1 VNKKKGVSEM
11 ALIGWTKFERSILE
25 SRVFCHPEDVRIYL
39 WILNHAVVRDGVVA
53 GDRVLKKGQFV
64 HSIGE
69 IQDKLWFYNGKK
81 KEKFS
86 SSKIQRAIKR
96 LEKEGL
102 FTAEKFRS
110 GYLFTLREARDPV
123 RDPQMVDITSDEEE
137 TNRHEGDPGIIL
149 PSRSESATEDQRGSS
164 GNRNKNVKNVEN
176 EKKKTLTTLTNTM
189 ADRVTLITEHFLV
202 RRGGSFLLSPV
213 DQLALEKIS
222 LYDMSVD
229 ELKAFMDEQF
239 EKIKVHEPNA
249 TIHSPKY
256 LLKALKRRES
266 PGKRMAELDAMLDR
280 LEESLKDYD
289 EE

>member
-1 VNKKKGVSEM
+1 M

-39 WILNHAVVRDGVVA
+39 WILNHAVVKDGVVV
-53 GDRVLKKGQFV
+53 GDRVLKKGQYV
-64 HSIGE
+64 QSIGE
-69 IQDKLWFYNGKK
+69 LQDKLMFYNGKK
-81 KEKFS
+81 KETFS
-86 SSKIQRAIKR
+86 SSKVQRSIKR

-110 GYLFTLREARDPV
+110 GYLFTVREARDPV
-123 RDPQMVDITSDEEE
+123 RDPQTLDITLNEEDMTD
-137 TNRHEGDPGIIL
+137 TNRHEGDAGIIL
-149 PSRSESATEDQRGSS
+149 PSRCESATEDNRDRN

-189 ADRVTLITEHFLV
+189 ADRLALITEHFLV
-202 RRGGSFLLSPV
+202 RRGGSFSLSPV
-213 DQLALEKIS
+213 DQMALEKIS
-222 LYDMSVD
+222 LHEMSVD

-239 EKIKVHEPNA
+239 EKIKVYEPNG

-256 LLKALKRRES
+256 LLKALERRES

-280 LEESLKDYD
+280 LEESLNDYD

>member
-1 VNKKKGVSEM
+1 M

-39 WILNHAVVRDGVVA
+39 WILNHAVVKDGVVV
-53 GDRVLKKGQFV
+53 GDRVLKKGQYV
-64 HSIGE
+64 QSIGE
-69 IQDKLWFYNGKK
+69 LQDKLMFYNGKK
-81 KEKFS
+81 KERFS
-86 SSKIQRAIKR
+86 SSRVQRSIKR

-110 GYLFTLREARDPV
+110 GYLFTVREARDPV
-123 RDPQMVDITSDEEE
+123 RDPQTVDITLNEEDMTD
-137 TNRHEGDPGIIL
+137 TNRHEGDAGIIL
-149 PSRSESATEDQRGSS
+149 PSRCESATGDNRDRN

-189 ADRVTLITEHFLV
+189 ADRLALITEHFLV
-202 RRGGSFLLSPV
+202 RRGGSFSLSPV
-213 DQLALEKIS
+213 DQMALEKIS
-222 LYDMSVD
+222 LHEMSVD

-239 EKIKVHEPNA
+239 EKIKVYEPNA

-256 LLKALKRRES
+256 LLKALERRES

-280 LEESLKDYD
+280 LEESLNDYED
-289 EE
+289 E